1 MTRPTILIG
10 AIALL
15 STLAGQASA
24 QHVISNPGWCAQ
36 FYPNANCQ
44 NYGRGNPYTSYGW
57 RRAYNSSYGD
67 RAHHRYYGADRYRHY
82 VGRANL
88 STSHW

>member
-1 MTRPTILIG
+1 MTRPLILLG

-15 STLAGQASA
+15 STLAGPATA

-57 RRAYNSSYGD
+57 RRAYNSSYGY
-67 RAHHRYYGADRYRHY
+67 RGPRYYQGARYHRRY
-82 VGRANL
+82 LR
-88 STSHW
+88 